1 MENVNWSQ
9 YYKPSANL
17 NLQGNTALDDLRQQ
31 YAQRQQQK
39 QQENADF
46 TKEIAKLNF
55 NGSRDSDHEPL
66 QQGYGDVIGT
76 FAKLRN
82 ENDPKKRAEL
92 GLELQQKQNQF
103 LYQAENSKV
112 KGQNEQKLIDLAHRP
127 DIELQDGALDKITDL
142 TKTPYG
148 KEWEQKYNDLQSKLI
163 APKEDPI
170 KDAQEIV
177 KSISGTTTTTSQR
190 YNKETGRM
198 ENVATTGTNI
208 PEDKFISSW
217 VSMHSGSP
225 RKVQRAIQETGI
237 QDPAAAVLAQGKHMY
252 ETVSGAGKQGEK
264 VTGAGMTMGNLEALQ
279 THNAQVKQQYPSGT
293 ANQITPFQQQAAKLQ
308 QTAQNDPKT
317 AQTYLDDFVKH
328 IDKTGL
334 QGGVKAAIKNGTL
347 AIDMPDRVDKSG
359 NLVKE
364 GYPIRIDLAS
374 PHFGD
379 LIQDALHKEK
389 MDIAGFNQAY
399 KGRQVP
405 GATQKQSKLPKEVAS
420 QADYDALPKGS
431 QYIHNGKVYVK
442 K

>member
-9 YYKPSANL
+9 YYKPNANL
-17 NLQGNTALDDLRQQ
+17 SLQGNPALDDLRQQ

-55 NGSRDSDHEPL
+55 NGSRDSDHGQL

-76 FAKLRN
+76 FAKLLN

-279 THNAQVKQQYPSGT
+279 THNAQVKQQYPSGA
-293 ANQITPFQQQAAKLQ
+293 ANQPTPFRTQTDLLGHLSKTNPVQAKQ
-308 QTAQNDPKT
+308 V
-317 AQTYLDDFVKH
+317 LDDMVKLVPNH
-328 IDKTGL
+328 KNEIKTN
-334 QGGVKAAIKNGTL
+334 ITSDGTV
-347 AIDMPDRVDKSG
+347 AIDFPRTKTHRAEQARLDANSPLFPDLFAQKMRDHGVDISLYNSGNKGHSKEVQTQSDKSY
-359 NLVKE
+359 N
-364 GYPIRIDLAS
+364 
-374 PHFGD
+374 F
-379 LIQDALHKEK
+379 
-389 MDIAGFNQAY
+389 
-399 KGRQVP
+399 
-405 GATQKQSKLPKEVAS
+405 
-420 QADYDALPKGS
+420 
-431 QYIHNGKVYVK
+431 NGKKLSHKDLLKAGYSEEKIK
-442 K
+442 KYIEAGLLK